1 MWPPSTASPPGR
13 FGRRTRDHAKRNG
26 LDPNTFAL
34 PDTLMYLIRYE
45 AALGSELN
53 VRAPL
58 SFPS

>member
-1 MWPPSTASPPGR
+1 
-13 FGRRTRDHAKRNG
+13 
-26 LDPNTFAL
+26 
-34 PDTLMYLIRYE
+34 MYLIRYE